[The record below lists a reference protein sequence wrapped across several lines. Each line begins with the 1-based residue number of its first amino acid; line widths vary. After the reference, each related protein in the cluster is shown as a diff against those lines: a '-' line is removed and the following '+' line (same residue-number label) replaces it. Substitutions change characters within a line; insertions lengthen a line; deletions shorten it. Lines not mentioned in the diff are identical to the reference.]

1 MKKHAYSA
9 SNLNEFVMGELSL
22 DAQEEIKAHVKGCSE
37 CAESIVSIKD
47 TLGVFSSPNFD
58 MPPKNYFTSLAPRI
72 REREEKREKRVSFS
86 FLFDYRWASAFVFAL
101 VVIGSTILLNNQNR
115 DESSSFVQDE
125 SDYYYG
131 ILPSENYTIS
141 NLSAS
146 INSDD
151 WEILSGVID
160 EEFGDYMDIF
170 QLDDEYNQID
180 RLNESEWQHF
190 YETFVEQEI
199 L

>member
-1 MKKHAYSA
+1 MKKHAYSE

-22 DAQEEIKAHVKGCSE
+22 DAQEEIRAHVKGCSE
-37 CAESIVSIKD
+37 CAESIVSIKE
-47 TLGVFSSPNFD
+47 TLGIFSSPNFD
-58 MPPKNYFTSLAPRI
+58 MPPKSYFASLAPRI
-72 REREEKREKRVSFS
+72 REREEKRKKRVSFS
-86 FLFDYRWASAFVFAL
+86 FLFNYRWASAFVLAL
-101 VVIGSTILLNNQNR
+101 VVIGSTILLNDLNR
-115 DESSSFVQDE
+115 EESSSSVQDE
-125 SDYYYG
+125 PDYYYG
-131 ILPSENYTIS
+131 LLPSETYTVS
-141 NLSAS
+141 SLSAS

-151 WEILSGVID
+151 WGILSGVID

-190 YETFVEQEI
+190 YETFVKQEI